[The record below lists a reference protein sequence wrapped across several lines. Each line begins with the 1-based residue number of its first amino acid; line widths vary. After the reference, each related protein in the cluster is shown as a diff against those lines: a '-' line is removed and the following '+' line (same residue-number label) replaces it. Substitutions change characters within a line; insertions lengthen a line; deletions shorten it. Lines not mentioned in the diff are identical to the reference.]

1 MGIEF
6 LNNLDILDDAEDVA
20 VGACAVRA
28 PRNVADN
35 ITGLSLRPIPGP
47 LDLSS

>member
-1 MGIEF
+1 MGTEF

-20 VGACAVRA
+20 VVACAVRA

-35 ITGLSLRPIPGP
+35 ITGLLQPMPGP
-47 LDLSS
+47 LDLTS